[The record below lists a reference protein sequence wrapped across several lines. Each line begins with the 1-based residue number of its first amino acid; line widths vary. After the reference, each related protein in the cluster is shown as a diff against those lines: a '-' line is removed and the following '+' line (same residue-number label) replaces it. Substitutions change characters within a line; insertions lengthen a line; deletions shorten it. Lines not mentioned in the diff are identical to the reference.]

1 MGDDGHEVYGVYQG
15 RIACSRARASPQGLF
30 SIKLSVSLALHNDT
44 SLKTKVRPRRP
55 THAPTQ
61 QNNASHRHT
70 DSHRDRRAPKR
81 ALPPPPLQLQLVHRH
96 HHHIRVG
103 SPLLTNAKPPAPFL
117 LLLLSSLLKHSNQ
130 TASARRAAASF
141 KAQHNVAPTAT
152 PHTDKPESPRENAD
166 PKRAATPTLIHKV
179 DLLLRELLN
188 VLLYLRELRLVHL
201 LPLHLTNGVERG

>member
-70 DSHRDRRAPKR
+70 DSHRETGAP
-81 ALPPPPLQLQLVHRH
+81 Q
-96 HHHIRVG
+96 
-103 SPLLTNAKPPAPFL
+103 SAPFR
-117 LLLLSSLLKHSNQ
+117 LLLSSSSSS
-130 TASARRAAASF
+130 TATTTTYASAARS
-141 KAQHNVAPTAT
+141 
-152 PHTDKPESPRENAD
+152 
-166 PKRAATPTLIHKV
+166 
-179 DLLLRELLN
+179 
-188 VLLYLRELRLVHL
+188 
-201 LPLHLTNGVERG
+201 